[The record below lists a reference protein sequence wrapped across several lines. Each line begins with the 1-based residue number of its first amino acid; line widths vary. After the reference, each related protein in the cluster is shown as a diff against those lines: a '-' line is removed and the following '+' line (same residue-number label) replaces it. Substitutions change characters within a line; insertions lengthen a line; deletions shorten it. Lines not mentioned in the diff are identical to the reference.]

1 MEFEGRAP
9 IGQQLNMAPLIDV
22 VLLLL
27 IFFMLTST
35 FYTAQAI
42 ELQLPSASTSTPTD
56 DQPVVV
62 ALSKAGEITVNGSV
76 VAMDVLIEILRPL
89 LSTTEKPAVT
99 LKTEATTSV
108 QQMLDVMD
116 AVRAA
121 GGQRVAIATE
131 KR

>member
-42 ELQLPSASTSTPTD
+42 ELQLPSASTSTPAD

-76 VAMDVLIEILRPL
+76 VAMDVLIETLRPL